1 MEGTFGNLR
10 IYSGGS
16 AVAPGTSVEMPA
28 LGREVPQPSPSAAT
42 DPVLLANR
50 ELVRPPTYRRRHQRT
65 EPFSAEWF
73 DDLKQQRYARHT
85 RWLDAALE
93 FGRHP
98 GESVLL
104 IGPGVGTDAVRFL
117 RAGTEITIAVA
128 DADRPDLI
136 RENLSRSGFAARMF
150 PLTGEPLPVA
160 DGTFDVVVWNGL
172 YPLSP
177 TPAIDDLFRVLKC
190 GGKVIGLFPARY
202 DAGYWQDLI
211 LPLQHWYWRRPP
223 DPTTSAKTTRKELIQ
238 CFPQFTAHRVLK
250 RHLRRSELPHLWRTL
265 PLVFLERL
273 IGRVLVF
280 KAFKPLTAASVA
292 RGGEWERGRQGEK
305 QAA

>member
-1 MEGTFGNLR
+1 MDGTFGNLR
-10 IYSGGS
+10 IYSG
-16 AVAPGTSVEMPA
+16 ATTTAPGTPVEMPA
-28 LGREVPQPSPSAAT
+28 LGAEIPPPAPSAAT

-50 ELVRPPTYRRRHQRT
+50 ELFRPPTFRRRHQRI

-73 DDLKQQRYARHT
+73 DDLERQRYARHT
-85 RWLDAALE
+85 RWLDGALE
-93 FGRHP
+93 FNRHP

-104 IGPGVGTDAVRFL
+104 IGPGVGTDAVLFL
-117 RAGTEITIAVA
+117 RAGTEVTIALA
-128 DADRPDLI
+128 DTDRPDLI
-136 RENLSRSGFAARMF
+136 HENLSRSGFSARMF
-150 PLTGEPLPVA
+150 ALNDEPMPIPE
-160 DGTFDVVVWNGL
+160 GTFDVVVWNGL

-177 TPAIDDLFRVLKC
+177 TPSIEDLFRVLKC

-223 DPTTSAKTTRKELIQ
+223 DPTTSAKTSRNELVRR
-238 CFPQFTAHRVLK
+238 FPQFTAHRVLK

-280 KAFKPLTAASVA
+280 KAFKPLTAARTAFVPSS
-292 RGGEWERGRQGEK
+292 RPDSR
-305 QAA
+305 AA

>member
-1 MEGTFGNLR
+1 
-10 IYSGGS
+10 
-16 AVAPGTSVEMPA
+16 VAPGTPAELPA
-28 LGREVPQPSPSAAT
+28 LGAEAIARASSAAT

-50 ELVRPPTYRRRHQRT
+50 ELVRPPTYRRRHLRI
-65 EPFSAEWF
+65 EPYSAEWF
-73 DDLKQQRYARHT
+73 DDLERQRYARHT

-104 IGPGVGTDAVRFL
+104 IGPGVGSDAVRFL
-117 RAGTEITIAVA
+117 RAGTEVTIALA
-128 DADRPDLI
+128 DCDRPDLI

-150 PLTGEPLPVA
+150 HLNDEPLPA
-160 DGTFDVVVWNGL
+160 AEGAFDVVVWNAL

-177 TPAIDDLFRVLKC
+177 TPAVDDLFRVLKC
-190 GGKVIGLFPARY
+190 GGKVIGLFPAHY
-202 DAGYWQDLI
+202 DAGFWQDLL

-223 DPTTSAKTTRKELIQ
+223 DPTTAAKTTRKELARR
-238 CFPQFTAHRVLK
+238 FPRFTAHRVHK

-280 KAFKPLTAASVA
+280 KAFKPLTAARSSSIPTSRPEM
-292 RGGEWERGRQGEK
+292 RGGEWETGRHGEK
-305 QAA
+305 EAA